1 LPPLEPDKEQSIH
14 VSIREQIAFLE
25 ELASIDIDIRRIDEQ
40 LEKQRSSLEGTR
52 TEVKGLEERLK
63 ADRERLTEMEKT
75 RGELTI
81 ELRQMSQ
88 QIERSREKLQR
99 SRNERES
106 NAAQR
111 ELEELRKLQRDRE
124 DEIEK
129 IANLSESA
137 RLSIE
142 DHDAKRTAL
151 VQALEGSVE
160 GVTQALGE
168 LEREKAS
175 RGEERKKVVAKLPAM
190 VYRRYESIRAR
201 RPYAIAKTH
210 DGTCLGCHIAI
221 PPMMFQKMLRQEE
234 FEQCPN
240 CRRILYY
247 TPAGAGEPAGTAPPG
262 PSRA

>member
-1 LPPLEPDKEQSIH
+1 

-25 ELASIDIDIRRIDEQ
+25 ELASIDTDIRRIDEQ
-40 LEKQRSSLEGTR
+40 LDKQKNNLDGTR
-52 TEVKGLEERLK
+52 MEVRGIEGRLK
-63 ADRERLTEMEKT
+63 ADRERLVERDKT
-75 RGELTI
+75 LGELFI

-124 DEIEK
+124 EEIEK
-129 IANLSESA
+129 ISALSDSA
-137 RLSIE
+137 RGAIE
-142 DHDAKRTAL
+142 EGEGKRSTL
-151 VQALEGSVE
+151 VEALEGSVQ
-160 GVTQALGE
+160 GVTATLAGLTE
-168 LEREKAS
+168 EKKK
-175 RGEERKKVVAKLPAM
+175 RTEDRKRVVSKLP
-190 VYRRYESIRAR
+190 VIIFRRYESIRTR
-201 RPYAIAKTH
+201 RPFAIAKTH
-210 DGTCLGCHIAI
+210 DGTCQGCHIAI

-247 TPAGAGEPAGTAPPG
+247 TPAPVPAGASD
-262 PSRA
+262 PSRP

>member
-1 LPPLEPDKEQSIH
+1 M
-14 VSIREQIAFLE
+14 SIREQIAHLE
-25 ELASIDIDIRRIDEQ
+25 ELASIDTEIRRIDEQ
-40 LEKQRSSLEGTR
+40 LDKQRGSLEGTR
-52 TEVKGLEERLK
+52 AEVKGLEERLK
-63 ADRERLTEMEKT
+63 TDRERLADME
-75 RGELTI
+75 RMRNELTI

-88 QIERSREKLQR
+88 QIERSREKLSR

-129 IANLSESA
+129 IANLSEAA
-137 RLSIE
+137 RVSIE
-142 DHDAKRTAL
+142 EGDTKRGSLT
-151 VQALEGSVE
+151 QALEGSVE
-160 GVTQALGE
+160 GVTQAIGD
-168 LEREKAS
+168 LEREKTSRAEDRKRVAS
-175 RGEERKKVVAKLPAM
+175 KLPQT
-190 VYRRYESIRAR
+190 VYRRYESIRTR
-201 RPYAIAKTH
+201 RPFAIAKTH

-247 TPAGAGEPAGTAPPG
+247 TPAPAAAGEPAPG